1 MRIFCLAL
9 LTVLFS
15 SLSAHG
21 EPLLGGEGDL
31 QSPDGIYLQ
40 LGAGSEPDAIGGEV
54 GYIGFQN
61 ENVAYVAGLGFL
73 ASERFEDLF
82 VGASLG
88 IRLSVGQVVS
98 PFVGAGVFAGYSKKN
113 VKADDDDEDN
123 DGDGEVDEGGEE
135 KSVIDDVIASVYPEV
150 GISVMIAP
158 DSQIILSGRYHITT
172 EGRSDDFWIYSLGFG
187 FLFP

>member
-1 MRIFCLAL
+1 MRCCCLFL
-9 LTVLFS
+9 LITLS
-15 SLSAHG
+15 TLSAYG
-21 EPLLGGEGDL
+21 ETFFDEEGNL
-31 QSPDGIYLQ
+31 QNPDGIYLQ

-54 GYIGFQN
+54 GYFGYQN

-73 ASERFEDLF
+73 ASEKFEDLF

-88 IRLSVGQVVS
+88 IRLSVGHVVS

-113 VKADDDDEDN
+113 VNAEDDDVDNDDDGDVDED
-123 DGDGEVDEGGEE
+123 GEE
-135 KSVIDDVIASVYPEV
+135 KTVIDDVIASVYPEV

-158 DSQIILSGRYHITT
+158 DSLLTLSGRYHMTT
-172 EGRSDDFWIYSLGFG
+172 EGRNDDFWIVSLGLG